1 MASPGRAPERSPDD
15 LCQGDRIGRYE
26 LLTRLSV
33 GGMAELFL
41 GFTSGPGGFRKY
53 VALKRVLP
61 DVRSH
66 ERFVRMF
73 LDEAR
78 ITAALNHPNICQVF
92 ELGES
97 EDGLFLALELI
108 AGQNLQQVASAC
120 RRRGQPVPP
129 GLSLAVAR
137 DVCLAL
143 HYAHT
148 FTTPGGKPSPVIH
161 RDVSQKN
168 VMVTYDGVVKLLD
181 FGIAKARDSL
191 ERTQAGVLKG
201 TLGYMSPEQV
211 RGEPLDGRSDLY
223 CVGVM
228 LYELLRGQRLFPNM
242 DLREQMTRT
251 LTEPIPELR
260 PHVPQ
265 LPPEVSAVV
274 MKALARKKEER
285 FATGRELAR
294 ALEQAAGPLLFDAE
308 QRASFMCELFAAKR
322 EAIRRLLES
331 VDSPGPETDAEAVRA
346 LKDDGDEA
354 SAVLPETR
362 EAEVEA
368 VTLHSVTVPGMT
380 GEAPRPEPVPPVSPS
395 RAEPKHEPGK
405 KLGAG
410 VLAVAAGL
418 VLMLAGASF
427 LAFQVEPEPEV
438 ELPVGDISPLKPI
451 EPPPGFNTRGVPVK
465 QEPPPQA
472 PQAAQEQTVPVQ
484 ETPAPAVGGQGK
496 LTLVIQP
503 EAKVYL
509 DSKLLGRTPLFN
521 KSLPSGTHLLRVVG
535 SDGKKRQLSVPI
547 EQGKVTQFRIELR
560 DIPEQ

>member
-1 MASPGRAPERSPDD
+1 M
-15 LCQGDRIGRYE
+15 
-26 LLTRLSV
+26 

-66 ERFVRMF
+66 EHFVRMF

-97 EDGLFLALELI
+97 PDGLFLALELI

-191 ERTQAGVLKG
+191 ERTQVGMLKG
-201 TLGYMSPEQV
+201 TVGYMSPEQV

-228 LYELLRGQRLFPNM
+228 LYELLRGRRLFPGA
-242 DLREQMTRT
+242 DLREQMTRI
-251 LTEPIPELR
+251 LTDPLPELH
-260 PHVPQ
+260 PHVPG
-265 LPPEVSAVV
+265 LPREVSAVV
-274 MKALARKKEER
+274 MKALSRDREER
-285 FATGRELAR
+285 FASGRELAR
-294 ALEQAAGPLLFDAE
+294 ALEQAAGPLLFDSE
-308 QRASFMCELFAAKR
+308 QRASFLCELFVEKR
-322 EAIRRLLES
+322 EAMRRLLES
-331 VDSPGPETDAEAVRA
+331 ADTPGAGMDAQSVRA
-346 LKDDGDEA
+346 LKEEVEESSPA
-354 SAVLPETR
+354 LPETR
-362 EAEVEA
+362 TAEA
-368 VTLHSVTVPGMT
+368 VTLQAVPSLVLT
-380 GEAPRPEPVPPVSPS
+380 REAPRPEP
-395 RAEPKHEPGK
+395 EPEK
-405 KLGAG
+405 KTGAG
-410 VLAVAAGL
+410 LLAVAAGL
-418 VLMLAGASF
+418 VLLVAGGSF
-427 LAFQVEPEPEV
+427 LAFQVEPEHAAEQ
-438 ELPVGDISPLKPI
+438 PVGDLSPLQPI
-451 EPPPGFNTRGVPVK
+451 TPPPGFQETVPARQPPPKAAQVEEVPV
-465 QEPPPQA
+465 EQA
-472 PQAAQEQTVPVQ
+472 V
-484 ETPAPAVGGQGK
+484 APKVGNVQGK

-503 EAKVYL
+503 EAKVFL
-509 DSKLLGRTPLFN
+509 GSRLLGKTPLFN
-521 KSLPSGTHLLRVVG
+521 KSLPAGTHLLRVVG
-535 SDGKKRQLSVPI
+535 PDGKRRQLSVPI

>member
-1 MASPGRAPERSPDD
+1 
-15 LCQGDRIGRYE
+15 
-26 LLTRLSV
+26 
-33 GGMAELFL
+33 MAELFL

-78 ITAALNHPNICQVF
+78 ITAALNHPHICQVY
-92 ELGES
+92 ELGEA

-191 ERTQAGVLKG
+191 ERTQVGVLKG
-201 TLGYMSPEQV
+201 TVGYMSPEQV

-228 LYELLRGQRLFPNM
+228 LYELLRGQRLFPGA
-242 DLREQMTRT
+242 DVREQMTRI
-251 LTEPIPELR
+251 LTDPIPELH
-260 PHVPQ
+260 PHVAR
-265 LPPEVSAVV
+265 LPREVSAVV
-274 MKALARKKEER
+274 MKALARNKEER
-285 FATGRELAR
+285 FASGREMAR
-294 ALEQAAGPLLFDAE
+294 ALEQAAGPLLFDSE
-308 QRASFMCELFAAKR
+308 QRATFMCESFAEKR
-322 EAIRRLLES
+322 EATRRLLES
-331 VDSPGPETDAEAVRA
+331 ADTPGMDVESVRA
-346 LKDDGDEA
+346 LKEEA
-354 SAVLPETR
+354 SPELPETR
-362 EAEVEA
+362 AAAVEP
-368 VTLHSVTVPGMT
+368 VTLHSVTSPGVT
-380 GEAPRPEPVPPVSPS
+380 REAPRPELKPESGKKTAMAFVTVTLGLALLAAGGSYLTFEGEREHADALAVGDVSP
-395 RAEPKHEPGK
+395 
-405 KLGAG
+405 L
-410 VLAVAAGL
+410 
-418 VLMLAGASF
+418 
-427 LAFQVEPEPEV
+427 Q
-438 ELPVGDISPLKPI
+438 PI
-451 EPPPGFNTRGVPVK
+451 EPPPGFGEAVPAG
-465 QEPPPQA
+465 QELPKT
-472 PQAAQEQTVPVQ
+472 AQEEVQ
-484 ETPAPAVGGQGK
+484 EAPAPKVANAQGK

-503 EAKVYL
+503 EAKVFL
-509 DSKLLGRTPLFN
+509 GSKLLGKTPLFN
-521 KSLPSGTHLLRVVG
+521 KSLPTGTHLLRVVG
-535 SDGKKRQLSVPI
+535 PDGKRRQLSVPI
-547 EQGKVTQFRIELR
+547 EQGKVAQFRLELR

>member
-1 MASPGRAPERSPDD
+1 
-15 LCQGDRIGRYE
+15 
-26 LLTRLSV
+26 
-33 GGMAELFL
+33 MAELFL

-143 HYAHT
+143 HYAHA
-148 FTTPGGKPSPVIH
+148 FSTPGGKPSPVIH

-191 ERTQAGVLKG
+191 ERTQVGVLKG
-201 TLGYMSPEQV
+201 TLGYMSPEQL

-228 LYELLRGQRLFPNM
+228 LYELLRGQRLFPGVE
-242 DLREQMTRT
+242 LREQMARL

-260 PHVPQ
+260 PHVPR

-274 MKALARKKEER
+274 MKALARNRDER
-285 FATGRELAR
+285 FSSGRELAR
-294 ALEQAAGPLLFDAE
+294 ALEQAAGPLLFDSE
-308 QRASFMCELFAAKR
+308 QRAAFMCELFAAKR
-322 EAIRRLLES
+322 EATRRLLES
-331 VDSPGPETDAEAVRA
+331 VDVPGPETDAEAVRA
-346 LKDDGDEA
+346 LKEDGEEA
-354 SAVLPETR
+354 SSALPETR
-362 EAEVEA
+362 AAEVEP
-368 VTLHSVTVPGMT
+368 VTLHSITHPGMT
-380 GEAPRPEPVPPVSPS
+380 GEAPKPEPVP
-395 RAEPKHEPGK
+395 EPEPGK
-405 KLGAG
+405 KTGTG

-418 VLMLAGASF
+418 VLLVAGGSF
-427 LAFQVEPEPEV
+427 LAFQVEPEPEA
-438 ELPVGDISPLKPI
+438 ELPVGDVSPLQPI
-451 EPPPGFNTRGVPVK
+451 APPAGFPRAESVPAR
-465 QEPPPQA
+465 QEPPKA
-472 PQAAQEQTVPVQ
+472 TQEEAVVVQ
-484 ETPAPAVGGQGK
+484 EAPAPKVVSGQGK

-503 EAKVYL
+503 DAKVYL
-509 DSKLLGRTPLFN
+509 GSKLLGKTPLFN
-521 KSLPSGTHLLRVVG
+521 KSLPAGTHLLRVVG
-535 SDGKKRQLSVPI
+535 TDGKKRQLSVPI